1 MQGTVAVLD
10 FMRMNRKILILFISL
25 APLSGGEEI
34 LQAVVVHM
42 TLYTKKNLVR
52 SVKNQVSRRV
62 GVVEDS
68 GAEVKHRRKGEE
80 GLEGSQPLDKVTCSY
95 GANYGS
101 HCPDAVRHPVQRSS
115 VFRSNIL
122 YITEVPGLTAGTQT
136 QGGGHDN
143 CCNQWCLGKS

>member
-101 HCPDAVRHPVQRSS
+101 HCPDAVRHPCSSSTRDVRQKGLKNALQKCGCCDLLMLSCLQTYRAKIQR
-115 VFRSNIL
+115 I
-122 YITEVPGLTAGTQT
+122 
-136 QGGGHDN
+136 
-143 CCNQWCLGKS
+143 